1 MARAWSSE
9 AWRASTA
16 RRHSTWPARTKL
28 PSVVGAAATRLLPFR
43 LQVAADAEEGDD
55 DHADRKHHDDK
66 RPKSG
71 SHKIDIVVQA
81 IDDPA
86 IVRREHA
93 SFLFPR

>member
-1 MARAWSSE
+1 M
-9 AWRASTA
+9 
-16 RRHSTWPARTKL
+16 
-28 PSVVGAAATRLLPFR
+28 VGAAATRLLPFR
-43 LQVAADAEEGDD
+43 LQVAADAEGDA
-55 DHADRKHHDDK
+55 DHADRKHRDDK

>member
-1 MARAWSSE
+1 M
-9 AWRASTA
+9 TQ
-16 RRHSTWPARTKL
+16 P
-28 PSVVGAAATRLLPFR
+28 VDVGAAATRLLPFR

-55 DHADRKHHDDK
+55 DKPDRKQRDDA

-71 SHKIDIVVQA
+71 SHKIEIVVQA
-81 IDDPA
+81 IDEPA